1 MAYLSPSSTMT
12 QTAGSSVGSPS
23 FRKFGGDTVAG
34 AIRGGQSRRRS
45 AVDFSRQPAFSPGD
59 ISGAM
64 RSQSNIMFEPKEIP
78 GMNPLVGK
86 SPGFEYGQNRGPDVS
101 YMPAPNMAARR
112 KGLTPFSMPTF
123 STSVFIPPVSGGG
136 TGTGTGTGTGSG
148 VTPPVSSPSEPEG
161 GRYTDAEE
169 KREDERLHPY
179 SPHKGASE
187 TETEVDT
194 FAGISKSAK
203 PGKSKAEAKS
213 IAEAVDK
220 AMSKDRAVAVMSSR
234 EKARLSG
241 RELAEVEAREDA
253 ARRGAFSSDYSG
265 SSALSEEYGGLGY
278 GGGPSGDMWT

>member
-23 FRKFGGDTVAG
+23 FRKFGGDSVAG

-123 STSVFIPPVSGGG
+123 STSVFTPPVSG
-136 TGTGTGTGTGSG
+136 TTIITPPP
-148 VTPPVSSPSEPEG
+148 VTPPPVTPPPGTTVEPEG

>member
-23 FRKFGGDTVAG
+23 FRKFGGDSVAG

-123 STSVFIPPVSGGG
+123 STSVFTPPVSG
-136 TGTGTGTGTGSG
+136 TTIITPPP
-148 VTPPVSSPSEPEG
+148 VTPPPVTPPPGTTVEPEG
-161 GRYTDAEE
+161 GRYTDSEE

>member
-1 MAYLSPSSTMT
+1 MT

-23 FRKFGGDTVAG
+23 FRKFGGDSVAG

-179 SPHKGASE
+179 SEPEGTTTKATPVEEKAAYMKGI
-187 TETEVDT
+187 D
-194 FAGISKSAK
+194 
-203 PGKSKAEAKS
+203 EA
-213 IAEAVDK
+213 
-220 AMSKDRAVAVMSSR
+220 R
-234 EKARLSG
+234 EKAAAVAAHKAIEAAYSRLSHREKEDEGKTRESIARSMGFRGPHADGGSSGGYG
-241 RELAEVEAREDA
+241 RGGSVEA
-253 ARRGAFSSDYSG
+253 DYGDIGGGGEFGGGSG
-265 SSALSEEYGGLGY
+265 GMAGGY
-278 GGGPSGDMWT
+278 GGGGYR

>member
-1 MAYLSPSSTMT
+1 MT

-23 FRKFGGDTVAG
+23 FRKFGGDSVAG

-123 STSVFIPPVSGGG
+123 STSVFTPPVSG
-136 TGTGTGTGTGSG
+136 TTIITPPP
-148 VTPPVSSPSEPEG
+148 VTPPPVTPPPGTTVEPEG

>member
-1 MAYLSPSSTMT
+1 MT

-123 STSVFIPPVSGGG
+123 STSVFTPPVSG
-136 TGTGTGTGTGSG
+136 TTIITPPP
-148 VTPPVSSPSEPEG
+148 VTPPPVTPPPGTTVEPEG

>member
-1 MAYLSPSSTMT
+1 MT

-23 FRKFGGDTVAG
+23 FRKFGGDSVAG

-123 STSVFIPPVSGGG
+123 STSVFTPPVSG
-136 TGTGTGTGTGSG
+136 TTIITPPP
-148 VTPPVSSPSEPEG
+148 VTPPPVTPPPGTTVEPEG

-278 GGGPSGDMWT
+278 GGGPSGDMWS

>member
-1 MAYLSPSSTMT
+1 MT

-23 FRKFGGDTVAG
+23 FRKFGGDSVAG

-123 STSVFIPPVSGGG
+123 STSVFTPPVSG
-136 TGTGTGTGTGSG
+136 TTIITPPP
-148 VTPPVSSPSEPEG
+148 VTPPPVTPPPGTTVEPEG

-169 KREDERLHPY
+169 KREDERLHAY

>member
-1 MAYLSPSSTMT
+1 MT

-23 FRKFGGDTVAG
+23 FRKFGGDSVAG

-123 STSVFIPPVSGGG
+123 STSVFTPPVSG
-136 TGTGTGTGTGSG
+136 TTIITPPP
-148 VTPPVSSPSEPEG
+148 VTPPPVTPPPGTTVEPEG
-161 GRYTDAEE
+161 GRYPDAEE

>member
-1 MAYLSPSSTMT
+1 M
-12 QTAGSSVGSPS
+12 
-23 FRKFGGDTVAG
+23 
-34 AIRGGQSRRRS
+34 
-45 AVDFSRQPAFSPGD
+45 
-59 ISGAM
+59 
-64 RSQSNIMFEPKEIP
+64 
-78 GMNPLVGK
+78 
-86 SPGFEYGQNRGPDVS
+86 QNRGPDVA

-123 STSVFIPPVSGGG
+123 STSVFTPPVSG
-136 TGTGTGTGTGSG
+136 TTIITPPP
-148 VTPPVSSPSEPEG
+148 VTPPPVTPPPGITVEPEG

>member
-1 MAYLSPSSTMT
+1 MT

-23 FRKFGGDTVAG
+23 FRKFGGDSVAG

-123 STSVFIPPVSGGG
+123 STSVFTPPVSG
-136 TGTGTGTGTGSG
+136 TTIITPPP
-148 VTPPVSSPSEPEG
+148 VTPPPVTPPPGTTVEPEG
-161 GRYTDAEE
+161 GRYPDAEE

-278 GGGPSGDMWT
+278 GGGPAGDMWT